1 MEAPPDPDQTAGAA
15 YRPRIIDEELDEL
28 LPGLP
33 AIAIAGP
40 KAVGKTVTAARRAAT
55 VYRLDQESQRSII
68 EGDTSQVVEGEPPI
82 LIDEWQRVPPVF
94 DRVRRAVDAGAAGGT
109 FLLTGSAT
117 PTNQPV
123 HSGAGRIVR
132 MRMRPMALAERGIA
146 MPTVALSTLLEGERP
161 PVEGRAEIDLKGYVE
176 EILRSGFPGIRDQPM
191 RSVRAQLDGY
201 VDHIVD
207 REFEELGRKVRRPDT
222 LKRWMAAYAAATAT
236 TTSFEKIRDAATGDE
251 ADKPSRPTA
260 LAYRDILE
268 QLWILDPVHAWGP
281 TFNRLARLSLPF
293 KHHLA
298 DPALAARLLGVDAD
312 VLLKGG
318 PSSPW
323 IPRDG
328 TLLGALFESLVT
340 LSVRVY
346 AQRIEARTYHL
357 RTRGG
362 EHEVDLIVERG
373 QSVVAIEVKLGVAPT
388 DADVRHLLWL
398 KEQIGDDLADMVIV
412 TTGSAAYRR
421 RDGVAVV
428 PAALLGP

>member
-1 MEAPPDPDQTAGAA
+1 MEAFADANLSPSPE

-28 LPGLP
+28 MSGLP

-40 KAVGKTVTAARRAAT
+40 KAVGKTVTAMRRAAT
-55 VYRLDQESQRSII
+55 AYRLDQESQRSII
-68 EGDTSQVVEGEPPI
+68 EGDTSQAVEGKPPI
-82 LIDEWQRVPPVF
+82 LIDEWQRVPEVF
-94 DRVRRAVDAGAAGGT
+94 DRVRRAVDAGATGGS

-117 PTNQPV
+117 PTNLPV

-132 MRMRPMALAERGIA
+132 VRMRPMTLVERGIA
-146 MPTVALSTLLEGERP
+146 APTVALSTLLEGERP
-161 PVEGRAEIDLKGYVE
+161 KVEGRAEINLKGYVE
-176 EILRSGFPGIRDQPM
+176 EILRSGFPGMRDQPM

-207 REFEELGRKVRRPDT
+207 REFEELGRRVRRPDT
-222 LKRWMAAYAAATAT
+222 LKRWMASYAAATAT
-236 TTSFEKIRDAATGDE
+236 TTSFEKIRDAATSDE
-251 ADKPSRPTA
+251 VDKPSRPTA
-260 LAYRDILE
+260 LSYRDILE
-268 QLWILDPVHAWGP
+268 QLWILDPVDAWLP

-312 VLLKGG
+312 ILLKGG
-318 PSSPW
+318 PPSPW

-346 AQRIEARTYHL
+346 AQRIEARLYHL

-373 QSVVAIEVKLGVAPT
+373 QSVVAIEVKLGVAPD

-398 KEQIGDDLADMVIV
+398 KEKLGDELADMVIV
-412 TTGSAAYRR
+412 TTGSQAYRR

>member
-1 MEAPPDPDQTAGAA
+1 MEAPPDPDQAPGAA

-117 PTNQPV
+117 PTNLPV

-132 MRMRPMALAERGIA
+132 MRMRPMTLAERGIA
-146 MPTVALSTLLEGERP
+146 TPTVALSTLLEGERP
-161 PVEGRAEIDLKGYVE
+161 PVGGRAEIDLKGYVE

-207 REFEELGRKVRRPDT
+207 REFEELGRRVRRPDT

-236 TTSFEKIRDAATGDE
+236 TTSFEKIRDAATSDE
-251 ADKPSRPTA
+251 VDKPSRPTV
-260 LAYRDILE
+260 LSYRDILE

-298 DPALAARLLGVDAD
+298 DPALAARLLGADAD

-357 RTRGG
+357 RTRAG

-373 QSVVAIEVKLGVAPT
+373 QSVVAIEVKLGVAPD

-398 KEQIGDDLADMVIV
+398 KRQLGDELADMVIV
-412 TTGSAAYRR
+412 TTGSQAYRR

>member
-1 MEAPPDPDQTAGAA
+1 M
-15 YRPRIIDEELDEL
+15 
-28 LPGLP
+28 P
-33 AIAIAGP
+33 A
-40 KAVGKTVTAARRAAT
+40 
-55 VYRLDQESQRSII
+55 
-68 EGDTSQVVEGEPPI
+68 
-82 LIDEWQRVPPVF
+82 VF
-94 DRVRRAVDAGAAGGT
+94 DRVRRAVDDGAAGGS
-109 FLLTGSAT
+109 FLLTGSAI
-117 PTNQPV
+117 PTDLPV

-132 MRMRPMALAERGIA
+132 MRMRPMTLAERGIGA
-146 MPTVALSTLLEGERP
+146 PTVALSTLLEGERP
-161 PVEGRAEIDLKGYVE
+161 QVEGQAEIDLKGYVE
-176 EILRSGFPGIRDQPM
+176 EILRSGFPGMRDQPM

-207 REFEELGRKVRRPDT
+207 REFEELGRRVRRPDI

-236 TTSFEKIRDAATGDE
+236 TTSFEKIRDAATSDE
-251 ADKPSRPTA
+251 VGKPSRPTA
-260 LAYRDILE
+260 LSYRDILE
-268 QLWILDPVHAWGP
+268 QLWILDPVHAWLP

-312 VLLKGG
+312 ILLKGG
-318 PSSPW
+318 RSSPW

-328 TLLGALFESLVT
+328 TMLGALFESLVT

-357 RTRGG
+357 RTWSG
-362 EHEVDLIVERG
+362 EREVDLIVERG
-373 QSVVAIEVKLGVAPT
+373 QSVVAIEVKLGVAPD

-398 KEQIGDDLADMVIV
+398 KDKLGDELADMVIV
-412 TTGSAAYRR
+412 TTGSYAYRR

>member
-1 MEAPPDPDQTAGAA
+1 MDAPSHPNFGPSPD
-15 YRPRIIDEELDEL
+15 YRPRIVDEELDEL

-94 DRVRRAVDAGAAGGT
+94 DRVRRAVDDGAAGGT

-117 PTNQPV
+117 PTNPPV

-132 MRMRPMALAERGIA
+132 MRMRPMAIAERGIA
-146 MPTVALSTLLEGERP
+146 TPTVALSTLLEGERP

-176 EILRSGFPGIRDQPM
+176 EILRSGFPGIHDQPM

-207 REFEELGRKVRRPDT
+207 REFEELGRRVRRPDT

-236 TTSFEKIRDAATGDE
+236 TTSFEKIRDAATSDE
-251 ADKPSRPTA
+251 VDKPSRPTA
-260 LAYRDILE
+260 LSYRDILE
-268 QLWILDPVHAWGP
+268 QLWILDPVHAWSP

-373 QSVVAIEVKLGVAPT
+373 QSVVAIEVKLGVAPD

-398 KEQIGDDLADMVIV
+398 KRQLGDELADMVIV
-412 TTGSAAYRR
+412 TTGSQAYRR

>member
-1 MEAPPDPDQTAGAA
+1 MDAPSHPNFGPSPD
-15 YRPRIIDEELDEL
+15 YRPRIVDEELDEL

-94 DRVRRAVDAGAAGGT
+94 DRVRRAVDDGAAGGT

-117 PTNQPV
+117 PTNPPV

-146 MPTVALSTLLEGERP
+146 TPTVALSTLLEGERP

-176 EILRSGFPGIRDQPM
+176 EILRSGFPGIHDQPM

-207 REFEELGRKVRRPDT
+207 RDFEELGRRVRRPDT

-236 TTSFEKIRDAATGDE
+236 TTSFEKIRDAATSDE
-251 ADKPSRPTA
+251 VDKPSRPTA
-260 LAYRDILE
+260 LSYRDILE
-268 QLWILDPVHAWGP
+268 QLWILDPVHAWSP

-373 QSVVAIEVKLGVAPT
+373 QSVVAIEVKLGVAPD

-398 KEQIGDDLADMVIV
+398 KERLGDELADMVIV
-412 TTGSAAYRR
+412 TTGSQAYRR

-428 PAALLGP
+428 PASLLGP

>member
-1 MEAPPDPDQTAGAA
+1 MTGTPESDRSPAA
-15 YRPRIIDEELDEL
+15 EYRPRIVDKELDEL

-33 AIAIAGP
+33 AVSIEGP
-40 KAVGKTVTAARRAAT
+40 KAVGKTATAARRAAT
-55 VYRLDQESQRSII
+55 VYHLDEAAQRSIV
-68 EGDTSQVVEGEPPI
+68 EADSSRVLEGEPPI
-82 LIDEWQRVPPVF
+82 LVDEWQRVPEVF

-117 PTNQPV
+117 PTKLPT

-132 MRMRPMALAERGIA
+132 VRMRPLTLAERGIA
-146 MPTVALSTLLEGERP
+146 TPTVALSTLLEGERP
-161 PVEGRAEIDLKGYVE
+161 PVEGRTEIDLKGYVE
-176 EILRSGFPGIRDQPM
+176 EILRSGFPGMRDQPM

-201 VDHIVD
+201 VDHIVE
-207 REFEELGRKVRRPDT
+207 REFEELGRRVRRPDT
-222 LKRWMAAYAAATAT
+222 LKRWMAAYAAAIAT
-236 TTSFEKIRDAATGDE
+236 TTSFEKIRDAATSDE

-260 LAYRDILE
+260 LSYRDILE
-268 QLWILDPVHAWGP
+268 QLWILDPVHAWLP

-312 VLLKGG
+312 ALLKGSL
-318 PSSPW
+318 SSPT

-346 AQRIEARTYHL
+346 AQRIEARTCHL

-373 QSVVAIEVKLGVAPT
+373 QSVVAIEVKLGVTPT
-388 DADVRHLLWL
+388 DEDVRHLLWL
-398 KEQIGDDLADMVIV
+398 KRQLGDELADMVIL
-412 TTGSAAYRR
+412 TTGSQAYRR

-428 PAALLGP
+428 PASLLGP

>member
-1 MEAPPDPDQTAGAA
+1 MAASPITDRGASTG
-15 YRPRIIDEELDEL
+15 YLPRIVDEELDEL
-28 LPGLP
+28 LPDLP

-40 KAVGKTVTAARRAAT
+40 KAVGKTATAARRAAT
-55 VYRLDQESQRSII
+55 AYRLDQDSQRSIV

-82 LIDEWQRVPPVF
+82 LIDEWQRVPAVF
-94 DRVRRAVDAGAAGGT
+94 DRVRRAVDDGAAAGS

-117 PTNQPV
+117 PTNLPV

-132 MRMRPMALAERGIA
+132 MRMRPMALAERGVGA
-146 MPTVALSTLLEGERP
+146 STVSLSTLLEGERP
-161 PVEGRAEIDLKGYVE
+161 RVEGRAEIDLKGYVE
-176 EILRSGFPGIRDQPM
+176 EILRSGFPGMRGRPM

-207 REFEELGRKVRRPDT
+207 REFEELGRRVRRPDT

-236 TTSFEKIRDAATGDE
+236 TTSFEKIRDAATSDE
-251 ADKPSRPTA
+251 VDKPSRPTA
-260 LAYRDILE
+260 LSYRDILK
-268 QLWILDPVHAWGP
+268 QLWILDPVHAWLP

-312 VLLKGG
+312 ILLKGG

-346 AQRIEARTYHL
+346 AQRIEARLYHL

-362 EHEVDLIVERG
+362 EREVDLIVERG
-373 QSVVAIEVKLGVAPT
+373 PSVVAIEVKLGNVVT
-388 DADVRHLLWL
+388 DRDVRHLLWL
-398 KEQIGDDLADMVIV
+398 RDRIGDDLADAVVIS
-412 TTGSAAYRR
+412 TGSEAYRR
-421 RDGVAVV
+421 RDGIAVV

>member
-1 MEAPPDPDQTAGAA
+1 MEAHSDPGLGLSAE
-15 YRPRIIDEELDEL
+15 YRPRIVDDELDEL

-33 AIAIAGP
+33 ALAIEGP
-40 KAVGKTVTAARRAAT
+40 KAVGKTVTAARRATT
-55 VYRLDQESQRSII
+55 VYRLDQGSQRSII
-68 EGDTSQVVEGEPPI
+68 EADTSQVVEGEPPI
-82 LIDEWQRVPPVF
+82 LIDEWQRVPEVF
-94 DRVRRAVDAGAAGGT
+94 DRVRRAVDDGAAGGS

-117 PTNQPV
+117 PTDLPT

-132 MRMRPMALAERGIA
+132 VRMRPMTLAERGVGT
-146 MPTVALSTLLEGERP
+146 PTVALSTLLEGERP
-161 PVEGRAEIDLKGYVE
+161 RVEGRAEIDLKGYVE
-176 EILRSGFPGIRDQPM
+176 EILRSGFPGMRDGSM

-201 VDHIVD
+201 LDRIVD
-207 REFEELGRKVRRPDT
+207 REFEELGRKIRRPDT

-236 TTSFEKIRDAATGDE
+236 TTSFEKIRDAATSDE
-251 ADKPSRPTA
+251 VDKPSRPTV
-260 LAYRDILE
+260 LSYRDILE
-268 QLWILDPVHAWGP
+268 QLWILDPVHAWLP
-281 TFNRLARLSLPF
+281 TFNRLARLSLPS

-312 VLLKGG
+312 ILLKGG
-318 PSSPW
+318 STSPW

-346 AQRIEARTYHL
+346 AQRIEARLHHL

-373 QSVVAIEVKLGVAPT
+373 QSVVAIEVKLGAEV
-388 DADVRHLLWL
+388 DDRDVRHLTWL
-398 KEQIGDDLADMVIV
+398 REQLGDDLVDAVVV
-412 TTGSAAYRR
+412 TTGREAYRR
-421 RDGVAVV
+421 RDGIAVV

>member
-1 MEAPPDPDQTAGAA
+1 MEVPPHRDPGPSTE
-15 YRPRIIDEELDEL
+15 YRPRIVDEELDEL
-28 LPGLP
+28 LPDLP
-33 AIAIAGP
+33 ALSIEGP

-55 VYRLDQESQRSII
+55 VYRLDQASQRSIV

-82 LIDEWQRVPPVF
+82 LIDEWQRVPEVF
-94 DRVRRAVDAGAAGGT
+94 DRVRRAVDAGAAGGS

-132 MRMRPMALAERGIA
+132 VRMRPMTLAERGIA
-146 MPTVALSTLLEGERP
+146 TQTVALSTLLKGERP
-161 PVEGRAEIDLKGYVE
+161 QVEGRAEIDLKGYVE
-176 EILRSGFPGIRDQPM
+176 EILRSGFPGMRDQPM

-201 VDHIVD
+201 VEHIVD
-207 REFEELGRKVRRPDT
+207 REFEELGRRVRRPDT

-236 TTSFEKIRDAATGDE
+236 TTSFEKIRDAATSDE
-251 ADKPSRPTA
+251 VDKPSRPTA
-260 LAYRDILE
+260 LSYRDILE
-268 QLWILDPVHAWGP
+268 QLWILDPVHAWLP

-312 VLLKGG
+312 ILLKGG
-318 PSSPW
+318 SSSPW

-346 AQRIEARTYHL
+346 AQRIEGRTYHL

-398 KEQIGDDLADMVIV
+398 KEQIGDELADMVTL
-412 TTGSAAYRR
+412 TTGSQAYRR
-421 RDGVAVV
+421 RDGIAVV

>member
-176 EILRSGFPGIRDQPM
+176 EMLRSGFPGIRDQPM

-207 REFEELGRKVRRPDT
+207 REFEELGRRVRRPDT

-236 TTSFEKIRDAATGDE
+236 TTSFEKIRDAATSDE
-251 ADKPSRPTA
+251 LDKPSRPTV
-260 LAYRDILE
+260 LSYRDILE

-398 KEQIGDDLADMVIV
+398 KKQLGDELADMVIV
-412 TTGSAAYRR
+412 TTGSQAYRR

-428 PAALLGP
+428 PAVLLGP

>member
-1 MEAPPDPDQTAGAA
+1 MEAPPDPDQTPGAA

-117 PTNQPV
+117 PTNLPV

-132 MRMRPMALAERGIA
+132 MRMRPMTLAERGIVT
-146 MPTVALSTLLEGERP
+146 PTVALSTLLEGERP

-207 REFEELGRKVRRPDT
+207 REFEELGRRVRRPDT

-236 TTSFEKIRDAATGDE
+236 TTSFEKIRDAATSDE
-251 ADKPSRPTA
+251 VDKPSRPTV
-260 LAYRDILE
+260 LSYRDILE

-373 QSVVAIEVKLGVAPT
+373 QSVVAIEVKLGVAPD

-398 KEQIGDDLADMVIV
+398 KEQIGDELADMVIV
-412 TTGSAAYRR
+412 TTGSQAYRR

>member
-1 MEAPPDPDQTAGAA
+1 MKAPSHTDLGPSSD
-15 YRPRIIDEELDEL
+15 YRPRVVDEELDEL
-28 LPGLP
+28 QPGLP
-33 AIAIAGP
+33 ALSIEGP
-40 KAVGKTVTAARRAAT
+40 KAVGKTVTAARRAST
-55 VYRLDQESQRSII
+55 VYRLDQETQRSIV
-68 EGDTSQVVEGEPPI
+68 EGDTSQVIEGEPPI
-82 LIDEWQRVPPVF
+82 LIDEWQRVPAVF

-117 PTNQPV
+117 PTNLPV

-132 MRMRPMALAERGIA
+132 VRMRPMTLAERGVGA
-146 MPTVALSTLLEGERP
+146 PTVALSALLKGERP
-161 PVEGRAEIDLKGYVE
+161 QVEGRAEIDLKGYVE
-176 EILRSGFPGIRDQPM
+176 EILRSGFPGMRDQPM

-207 REFEELGRKVRRPDT
+207 REFEELGRRVRRPDT

-251 ADKPSRPTA
+251 ANKPSRPTA
-260 LAYRDILE
+260 LSYRDILE
-268 QLWILDPVHAWGP
+268 QLWVLDPVHAWLP
-281 TFNRLARLSLPF
+281 TVNRLARLSLPF

-312 VLLKGG
+312 ILLKGG
-318 PSSPW
+318 SSSPW

-346 AQRIEARTYHL
+346 AQRIEARTFHL

-388 DADVRHLLWL
+388 DEDVRHLLWL
-398 KEQIGDDLADMVIV
+398 KEQIGDELADMVIV
-412 TTGSAAYRR
+412 TTGSQAYRR

>member
-1 MEAPPDPDQTAGAA
+1 MDAPSHSSVDPSAA
-15 YRPRIIDEELDEL
+15 YRPRIVDEELDEL

-33 AIAIAGP
+33 AVAIAGP

-94 DRVRRAVDAGAAGGT
+94 DRVRRAVDAGAAGGS

-117 PTNQPV
+117 PTDQPV

-132 MRMRPMALAERGIA
+132 MRMRPMTLAERGIA
-146 MPTVALSTLLEGERP
+146 TPTVALSNLLEGERP
-161 PVEGRAEIDLKGYVE
+161 PVEGRAEINLKGYVE
-176 EILRSGFPGIRDQPM
+176 EILRSGFPGIRERPM

-207 REFEELGRKVRRPDT
+207 REFEELGRRVRRPDT

-236 TTSFEKIRDAATGDE
+236 TTSFEKIRDAATSDE
-251 ADKPSRPTA
+251 VDKPSRPTA
-260 LAYRDILE
+260 LSYRDILE
-268 QLWILDPVHAWGP
+268 QLWILDPVHAWTP

-373 QSVVAIEVKLGVAPT
+373 QSVVAIEVKLGVAPD

-398 KEQIGDDLADMVIV
+398 KRQLGDELADMVIV
-412 TTGSAAYRR
+412 TTGSQAYRR

>member
-1 MEAPPDPDQTAGAA
+1 MEAHSDPGLGLSAE
-15 YRPRIIDEELDEL
+15 YCPRIVDDELDEL

-33 AIAIAGP
+33 ALAIEGP
-40 KAVGKTVTAARRAAT
+40 KAVGKTVTAARRATT
-55 VYRLDQESQRSII
+55 VYRLDQGSQRSII
-68 EGDTSQVVEGEPPI
+68 EADTSQVVEGEPPI
-82 LIDEWQRVPPVF
+82 LIDEWQRVPEVF
-94 DRVRRAVDAGAAGGT
+94 DRVRRAVDDGAVGGS

-117 PTNQPV
+117 PTDLPT

-132 MRMRPMALAERGIA
+132 VRMRPMTLAERGVGT
-146 MPTVALSTLLEGERP
+146 PTVSLSTLLEGERP
-161 PVEGRAEIDLKGYVE
+161 RVEGRAEIDLKGYVE
-176 EILRSGFPGIRDQPM
+176 EILRSGFPGIRDRSM

-207 REFEELGRKVRRPDT
+207 REFEELGRKIRRPDT

-236 TTSFEKIRDAATGDE
+236 TTSFEKIRDAATSDE
-251 ADKPSRPTA
+251 VNKPSRPTA
-260 LAYRDILE
+260 LSYRDILQ
-268 QLWILDPVHAWGP
+268 QLWILDPVHAWLP
-281 TFNRLARLSLPF
+281 TFNRLARLSLQS

-298 DPALAARLLGVDAD
+298 DPALAARLLGIDAD
-312 VLLKGG
+312 ILLKGG
-318 PSSPW
+318 SANPW

-346 AQRIEARTYHL
+346 AQRIEARLHHL

-373 QSVVAIEVKLGVAPT
+373 QSVVAIEVKLGAVV
-388 DADVRHLLWL
+388 DDRDVRHLIWL
-398 KEQIGDDLADMVIV
+398 REQLGDELADAVVV
-412 TTGSAAYRR
+412 TTGTAAYRR
-421 RDGVAVV
+421 RDGIAVV

>member
-1 MEAPPDPDQTAGAA
+1 
-15 YRPRIIDEELDEL
+15 
-28 LPGLP
+28 
-33 AIAIAGP
+33 
-40 KAVGKTVTAARRAAT
+40 
-55 VYRLDQESQRSII
+55 
-68 EGDTSQVVEGEPPI
+68 
-82 LIDEWQRVPPVF
+82 
-94 DRVRRAVDAGAAGGT
+94 
-109 FLLTGSAT
+109 
-117 PTNQPV
+117 
-123 HSGAGRIVR
+123 
-132 MRMRPMALAERGIA
+132 MRPMTLAERGIA
-146 MPTVALSTLLEGERP
+146 TPTVALSNLLEGERP
-161 PVEGRAEIDLKGYVE
+161 PVEGRAEINLKGYVE
-176 EILRSGFPGIRDQPM
+176 EILRSGFPGIRERPM

-207 REFEELGRKVRRPDT
+207 REFEELGRRVRRPDT

-236 TTSFEKIRDAATGDE
+236 TTSFEKIRDAATSDE
-251 ADKPSRPTA
+251 VDKPSRPTA
-260 LAYRDILE
+260 LSYRDILE
-268 QLWILDPVHAWGP
+268 QLWILDPVHAWTP

-373 QSVVAIEVKLGVAPT
+373 QSVVAIEVKLGVAPD

-398 KEQIGDDLADMVIV
+398 KRQLGDELADMVIV
-412 TTGSAAYRR
+412 TTGSQAYRR

>member
-1 MEAPPDPDQTAGAA
+1 MDAPSQSSVDPSAA
-15 YRPRIIDEELDEL
+15 YRPRIVDEELDEL

-40 KAVGKTVTAARRAAT
+40 KAIGKTVTAARRAAT

-94 DRVRRAVDAGAAGGT
+94 DRVRRAVDDGAAGGT

-117 PTNQPV
+117 PTNPPV

-146 MPTVALSTLLEGERP
+146 APTVALSTLLEGERP
-161 PVEGRAEIDLKGYVE
+161 PVEGRAEIELKGYVE

-207 REFEELGRKVRRPDT
+207 REFEELGRRVRRPDT

-236 TTSFEKIRDAATGDE
+236 TTSFEKIRDAATSDE
-251 ADKPSRPTA
+251 VDKPSRPTA
-260 LAYRDILE
+260 LSYRDILE
-268 QLWILDPVHAWGP
+268 QLWILDPVHAWSP

-346 AQRIEARTYHL
+346 AQRIEARTFHL

-373 QSVVAIEVKLGVAPT
+373 QSVVAIEVKLGVAPD

-398 KEQIGDDLADMVIV
+398 KRQLGDELADMVIV
-412 TTGSAAYRR
+412 TTGSQAYRR

-428 PAALLGP
+428 PASLLGP

>member
-1 MEAPPDPDQTAGAA
+1 MDAPSHPNFGPSPD
-15 YRPRIIDEELDEL
+15 YRPRIVDEELDEL

-94 DRVRRAVDAGAAGGT
+94 DRVRRAVDDGAAGGT

-117 PTNQPV
+117 PTNPPV

-132 MRMRPMALAERGIA
+132 MRMRPMALAERGNA
-146 MPTVALSTLLEGERP
+146 TPTVALSTLLEGERP

-176 EILRSGFPGIRDQPM
+176 EILRSGFPGIHDQPM

-207 REFEELGRKVRRPDT
+207 REFEELGRRVRRPDT

-236 TTSFEKIRDAATGDE
+236 TTSFEKIRDAATSDE
-251 ADKPSRPTA
+251 VDKPSRPTA
-260 LAYRDILE
+260 LSYRDILE
-268 QLWILDPVHAWGP
+268 QLWILDPVHAWSP

-373 QSVVAIEVKLGVAPT
+373 QSVVAIEVKLGVAPD

-398 KEQIGDDLADMVIV
+398 KRQLGDELADMVIL
-412 TTGSAAYRR
+412 TTGSQAYRR

>member
-1 MEAPPDPDQTAGAA
+1 MEVSPDANLSPNAE
-15 YRPRIIDEELDEL
+15 YRPRIVDEELDEL
-28 LPGLP
+28 MSGLP

-40 KAVGKTVTAARRAAT
+40 KAVGKTVTAMRRAAT
-55 VYRLDQESQRSII
+55 AYRLDQESQRPII
-68 EGDTSQVVEGEPPI
+68 EGDTSQVVEGEPPV
-82 LIDEWQRVPPVF
+82 LIDEWQRVPEVF
-94 DRVRRAVDAGAAGGT
+94 DRVRRAVDDGAPGGS

-117 PTNQPV
+117 PTNLPV

-132 MRMRPMALAERGIA
+132 VRMRPMTLVERGVA
-146 MPTVALSTLLEGERP
+146 APTVALSTLLEGERP
-161 PVEGRAEIDLKGYVE
+161 KVEGRAEINLKGYVE
-176 EILRSGFPGIRDQPM
+176 EILRSGFPGIHDQPM
-191 RSVRAQLDGY
+191 RSVRALLDGY
-201 VDHIVD
+201 LDHVVD

-222 LKRWMAAYAAATAT
+222 LRRWMAAYAAATAT
-236 TTSFEKIRDAATGDE
+236 TTSFEKIRDAATSDE
-251 ADKPSRPTA
+251 VDKPSRPTA
-260 LAYRDILE
+260 LSYRDILQ
-268 QLWILDPVHAWGP
+268 QLWILDPVEAWLP

-298 DPALAARLLGVDAD
+298 DPALATRLLGVDAD
-312 VLLKGG
+312 ILLKGG

-346 AQRIEARTYHL
+346 AQRIEARLYHL

-373 QSVVAIEVKLGVAPT
+373 QSVVAIEVKLGVAPD

-398 KEQIGDDLADMVIV
+398 KRQLGDELADMVIV
-412 TTGSAAYRR
+412 TTGSQAYRR